1 MLLVNIHMKNVNGGD
16 FDTNINRN
24 MCMKVM
30 LLFINIKLY
39 IVYKYIYLYHVYC
52 YLHHLC
58 A

>member
-1 MLLVNIHMKNVNGGD
+1 MKNVNGVD
-16 FDTNINRN
+16 FDANINYN

-30 LLFINIKLY
+30 LIFIYIKPR
-39 IVYKYIYLYHVYC
+39 IVYKYIHLYHVYC